1 MEYYDLSNIFG
12 FGIRKMNLI
21 VILPANLTEFS
32 ITLGHVC
39 KNVFA
44 KF

>member
-39 KNVFA
+39 KNVFG